1 MSLLQPGNIVTAVLA
16 AVLGLLAGPRVTW
29 AIRAW
34 PGHEAFDSRYLKC
47 STCAGGLRRGC
58 YNAGVAQDYVFA
70 TVTMLLAFLSVW
82 YYGVGSKAIFSW
94 IFATACLIITVVDY
108 RYLIIP
114 DKLSINGFYI
124 GLLYHGVIAL
134 WISYGGGTPPE
145 YYLPFRDSLFGFLL
159 GGGFLWALRAG
170 AWIIL
175 KKEGMGGGDIKLLAT
190 MGAWLGYQPVVGI
203 IIVASMLGTIGGI
216 GQILVNRLI
225 YGKKYRPFS
234 HMIPFGPYLCLG
246 FLLIFYAG
254 MEPLWW
260 LMEQYQRWLEAHLMR

>member
-1 MSLLQPGNIVTAVLA
+1 MELLQPGNIITALVA

-34 PGHEAFDSRYLKC
+34 PGHESFDPRYLKC
-47 STCAGGLRRGC
+47 HTCTGGLRRGC
-58 YNAGVAQDYVFA
+58 YNAGIGQDYVFA
-70 TVTMLLAFLSVW
+70 ACSTLLAFGSVW
-82 YYGVGSKAIFSW
+82 YFGIGTKAAFSW
-94 IFATACLIITVVDY
+94 LFTIACLIITVVDY

-114 DKLSINGFYI
+114 DKLSINGFYL

-134 WISYGGGTPPE
+134 WINYGGGVRPE
-145 YYLPFRDSLFGFLL
+145 YYLSFRDSLLGFLL
-159 GGGFLWALRAG
+159 GGGFLWALRAA
-170 AWIIL
+170 AWLIL

-203 IIVASMLGTIGGI
+203 IVIASMLGTIGGI
-216 GQILVNRLI
+216 GQIVINRLV

-234 HMIPFGPYLCLG
+234 HMIPFGPYLCIG

-254 MEPLWW
+254 MDPLWW
-260 LMEQYQRWLEAHLMR
+260 LMEQYQRWLEARLFR